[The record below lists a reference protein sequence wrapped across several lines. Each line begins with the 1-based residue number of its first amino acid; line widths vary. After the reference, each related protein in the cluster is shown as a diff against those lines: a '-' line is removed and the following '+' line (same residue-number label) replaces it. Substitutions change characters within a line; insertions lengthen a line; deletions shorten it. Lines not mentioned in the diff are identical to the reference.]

1 MKRILLLFFCSLIAC
16 SIDTQPIDG
25 LLESERNETVI
36 SDLKPHNTKEK
47 DSLREHS
54 NLMSKDKLVS
64 NFILSNTSKYEI
76 VKSSF
81 DNEGVTFKVI
91 SADTSILN
99 LFKDNIS
106 NEFNSIFDTLGKHK
120 KYGGTLKIS
129 QGEEAIGT
137 MIYLDPLIPKNLEDY
152 VNGFEWIKIDKDYYN
167 KSLQYDL
174 WGIWSGEMFSYR
186 IDFSESEISFLKNN
200 PVDSIGLSPNYK
212 HDYYALQASWFD
224 FELDE
229 WIEESYDTLYYFK
242 NYPNKKIPIRS
253 NWKRKGWY
261 FDLEVYG
268 ETHLKNIHNQ
278 FYANFLFKYENINIK
293 NINLDSAYEYY
304 LKAYTE
310 SEDFHELVVGQFG
323 EKVVFSIDEVKDLD
337 VILGTDYYSSWYKW
351 NTRPKKRSK
360 YSTSDCSSEVRRRLE
375 GAGWELVGGI
385 ENYSNGLYTAVGAKP
400 LQTGVKVIYYQ
411 MDSNCNPVSVKI
423 D

>member
-16 SIDTQPIDG
+16 SIDTQPVDD

-36 SDLKPHNTKEK
+36 SDLKPHNTKGK
-47 DSLREHS
+47 DSLRVHL

-64 NFILSNTSKYEI
+64 NFILSNTSKYAI

-91 SADTSILN
+91 SADTSFLN

-120 KYGGTLKIS
+120 QYGGTLKIN
-129 QGEEAIGT
+129 QGDEGMGT
-137 MIYLDPLIPKNLEDY
+137 MIYLDPLIPQNLEDY
-152 VNGFEWIKIDKDYYN
+152 INGFDWIKIDKDYYN
-167 KSLQYDL
+167 KSLQYGL
-174 WGIWSGEMFSYR
+174 WGIYSGDMFSYR

-200 PVDSIGLSPNYK
+200 PVDSIGLSPDYK
-212 HDYYALQASWFD
+212 HDYYASW
-224 FELDE
+224 
-229 WIEESYDTLYYFK
+229 EESYDTLYYFK

-253 NWKRKGWY
+253 NWKRKGWW
-261 FDLEVYG
+261 FDIEVYG
-268 ETHLKNIHNQ
+268 QSYLENIHNQ
-278 FYANFLFKYENINIK
+278 FYANFLFKYQNINFK
-293 NINLDSAYEYY
+293 NLNLDSSYEYY

-337 VILGTDYYSSWYKW
+337 LILGTDYYSSWYKW
-351 NTRPKKRSK
+351 KTRPKKRSK
-360 YSTSDCSSEVRRRLE
+360 DFTSDCSSEVRRMLE
-375 GAGWELVGGI
+375 GAGWELVGVI
-385 ENYSNGLYTAVGAKP
+385 ENYSNGLYRAVGAKP
-400 LQTGVKVIYYQ
+400 GLSGVKNIYYQ
-411 MDSNCNPVSVKI
+411 MDSNCNPVNVEF

>member
-16 SIDTQPIDG
+16 SIDTQPIDD

-36 SDLKPHNTKEK
+36 SDLKPHNTKGK
-47 DSLREHS
+47 DSLREHL

-91 SADTSILN
+91 SADTSFLN

-120 KYGGTLKIS
+120 QYGGTLKIS
-129 QGEEAIGT
+129 QGEEAMGT
-137 MIYLDPLIPKNLEDY
+137 MIYLDPLIPNNLEDY

-167 KSLQYDL
+167 KSLQYGL
-174 WGIWSGEMFSYR
+174 WGIQSGDMFSYR

-200 PVDSIGLSPNYK
+200 PVDSIGLSPDYK
-212 HDYYALQASWFD
+212 HDIYASW
-224 FELDE
+224 
-229 WIEESYDTLYYFK
+229 EESYDTLYYFK

-253 NWKRKGWY
+253 NWKRKGWWFDIEIY
-261 FDLEVYG
+261 FE
-268 ETHLKNIHNQ
+268 NIHNQ

-293 NINLDSAYEYY
+293 NLNLDSSYEYY
-304 LKAYTE
+304 LNAYTE
-310 SEDFHELVVGQFG
+310 SEDFYELVVGQFG

-337 VILGTDYYSSWYKW
+337 LILGTDYYSSWYKW
-351 NTRPKKRSK
+351 KTRPKKRSK
-360 YSTSDCSSEVRRRLE
+360 DFTSDCSSEVRRMLE
-375 GAGWELVGGI
+375 GAGWELVGVI
-385 ENYSNGLYTAVGAKP
+385 ENYSNGLYRAVGAKP
-400 LQTGVKVIYYQ
+400 GLTGVLNIYYQ
-411 MDSNCNPVSVKI
+411 MDSNCKPVKVEF

>member
-36 SDLKPHNTKEK
+36 SDLKPHNTKGKE
-47 DSLREHS
+47 SLREHS

-81 DNEGVTFKVI
+81 DDEGVTFKVI
-91 SADTSILN
+91 SADTSFLN

-120 KYGGTLKIS
+120 QYGGTLKIN
-129 QGEEAIGT
+129 QGDEGMGT
-137 MIYLDPLIPKNLEDY
+137 MIYFDPLIPKNLEDY
-152 VNGFEWIKIDKDYYN
+152 VDGFEWIKIDKDYYN
-167 KSLQYDL
+167 KSQQYGL
-174 WGIWSGEMFSYR
+174 WGYYVDGFYNYQ
-186 IDFSESEISFLKNN
+186 IDLSESEISFLKNN
-200 PVDSIGLSPNYK
+200 PVDSIGLSPDYR
-212 HDYYALQASWFD
+212 HDIDANW
-224 FELDE
+224 
-229 WIEESYDTLYYFK
+229 EEPIDTLYYFK

-253 NWKRKGWY
+253 DWKRKGWY
-261 FDLEVYG
+261 FDIEVHSTYY
-268 ETHLKNIHNQ
+268 LKKSIYNQ

-293 NINLDSAYEYY
+293 NLNLDSAYEYY

-337 VILGTDYYSSWYKW
+337 LILGTDYYSSWYKW
-351 NTRPKKRSK
+351 KTRPKKRSEDF
-360 YSTSDCSSEVRRRLE
+360 TLDCSYEVRRMLE
-375 GAGWELVGGI
+375 GAGWELVGDVLYYG
-385 ENYSNGLYTAVGAKP
+385 EGLHYAVGAKP
-400 LQTGVKVIYYQ
+400 GLTGVREIYYQ
-411 MDSNCNPVSVKI
+411 MDSDCNPVRVEF